1 MTALDKS
8 AECNKT
14 RHDVDINF
22 LLLLFPI
29 NFHYSNI
36 ILKKVVIIIILIHQP
51 YSQVF
56 GRLTKGQNCVL
67 NDILVSVPQFSISI
81 PGRINFI

>member
-8 AECNKT
+8 AEFNET

-36 ILKKVVIIIILIHQP
+36 TLEKGCYHH
-51 YSQVF
+51 YSNTSTIQS
-56 GRLTKGQNCVL
+56 
-67 NDILVSVPQFSISI
+67 SVWKAYQ
-81 PGRINFI
+81 RIELCPE